1 MAAAPFSGVPG
12 TTSSGLHGHAPGA
25 AGVRAALV
33 LSTGLLLA
41 AFGWIALATPA
52 DVTLGIVQKIF
63 YIHVGSAFAMLLL
76 LVAGSVASLADL
88 LGPQQ
93 RLDAAARASLEVGLL
108 FGLVVLSSGPLWAR
122 KSWGAW
128 WTWEP
133 RLTLTLLVVLIA
145 VAVLLIRE
153 RASDVATGRR
163 IGAAMSVLAAPV
175 AWLIHIAVKMWG
187 GTHPQVIQ
195 GGGIQS
201 DAMKIAFRLAVAG
214 ILSFAVALWWLRY
227 RGLRLEQRLGDLR
240 LARAALALQ
249 GPAADLAKPKGTA

>member
-1 MAAAPFSGVPG
+1 MAATSPLGAQAP
-12 TTSSGLHGHAPGA
+12 LQGA
-25 AGVRAALV
+25 TGVRAAIV

-41 AFGWIALATPA
+41 AFGWIVLATPA
-52 DVTLGIVQKIF
+52 DITLGIVQKIF

-93 RLDAAARASLEVGLL
+93 RLDAAARASIEVGLL

-163 IGAAMSVLAAPV
+163 IGAAMAVLAAPT

-201 DAMKIAFRLAVAG
+201 DAMQIAFRLAVAG
-214 ILSFAVALWWLRY
+214 LLSFAATLWWLRY

-240 LARAALALQ
+240 LARAALDLGA
-249 GPAADLAKPKGTA
+249 PAPTAQPTAAPSHATGGL

>member
-1 MAAAPFSGVPG
+1 MVANSASNANSNSPPG
-12 TTSSGLHGHAPGA
+12 TGNAWA
-25 AGVRAALV
+25 VRSALV
-33 LSTGLLLA
+33 ASTAVLLG
-41 AFGWIALATPA
+41 AFAWIALKTPA

-76 LVAGSVASLADL
+76 LVAGSAAALIDL
-88 LGPQQ
+88 LGPQD
-93 RLDAAARASLEVGLL
+93 RVDAAARASLETGLL
-108 FGLVVLSSGPLWAR
+108 FGAVVLTSGPLWAR

-145 VAVLLIRE
+145 AAVLLIRE
-153 RASDVATGRR
+153 RAADSQQGRR
-163 IGAAMSVLAAPV
+163 IGNAMAVLAAPT

-201 DAMKIAFRLAVAG
+201 EAMQMAFRLGVAG
-214 ILSFAVALWWLRY
+214 VLSLAATLWWLRF
-227 RGLRLEQRLGDLR
+227 RGLRLDQQVAALR
-240 LARAALALQ
+240 LELSAQELRGEQQ
-249 GPAADLAKPKGTA
+249 GDTP